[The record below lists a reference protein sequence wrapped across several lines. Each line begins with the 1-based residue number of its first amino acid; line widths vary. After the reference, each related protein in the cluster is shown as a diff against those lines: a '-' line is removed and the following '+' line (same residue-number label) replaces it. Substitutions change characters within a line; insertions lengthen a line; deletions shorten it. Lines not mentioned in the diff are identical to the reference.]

1 MDLTRALSL
10 KAGDPICGATG
21 ILGTAYMDGDSCTR
35 DMDSLTGEEYV
46 WLSVAQGVAQGVT
59 LWPSTRI

>member
-21 ILGTAYMDGDSCTR
+21 ILGTAYIDGDSCTR